1 MASHS
6 AQLSLSNYHGDA
18 AQLNLVKI
26 HSAVCKLLRRTAMDA
41 GADDMLVS
49 RIMLA
54 SFTLE
59 IERSAEACAV
69 GYGDLRPFVRD
80 GVWQ

>member
-1 MASHS
+1 
-6 AQLSLSNYHGDA
+6 
-18 AQLNLVKI
+18 
-26 HSAVCKLLRRTAMDA
+26 MDA

-49 RIMLA
+49 RIMVA

-69 GYGDLRPFVRD
+69 GYGDLRPLARD